1 MITTSRCGYRGRT
14 VCMTIREGYAPRHGN
29 EWFPRNGEIGNPDS
43 VGIPS
48 AQPPHA
54 DRPLVSRAWLWAV
67 AVAVIAF
74 LFRLVPILRGGGLSG
89 VGDYDDGVY
98 YSAAT
103 ALVHGLL
110 PYQDFLLLHPPGMT
124 LLLTPFAA
132 TAQLVGDSNG
142 FVLAR
147 LAWMLLGAANAMLI
161 WKILRPIGPVAALF
175 GGLGYAV
182 LYPAVYIEQST
193 FLEGPATT
201 ALLIAMLL
209 LQPVTQDH
217 SLPGGRAL
225 AAGALLGLATTI
237 KIWGVITL
245 VIVLGWLL
253 LLSRFRAALQVMIA
267 SAASVTVICLPFFI
281 AAPTAMWNQVVRD
294 QLFRR
299 RRLGITN
306 IDRLQ
311 EIAGLGITERFLPPA
326 VIVAAVIALLGAAM
340 LAWTYRE
347 AQLAVLLMIGL
358 GTFLL
363 ITPVWLVH
371 FAGLTAAPV
380 AITIGAAIGRLT
392 ELARAGPARIVIVGT
407 FAGALIVYASGWAA
421 ITHNRP
427 FPDHFRAFIAA
438 TPGCVTSDD
447 PISLVV
453 TDSLSRNLRRG
464 CRFIAD
470 LGGHHHDFAAASG
483 RAVSRHRNPAYQRF
497 ALDYLRAGSVTI
509 LVRYGFSE
517 KTTAVLEQWPLLAHS
532 EVYQVRQPVEPGRP
546 EGTR

>member
-1 MITTSRCGYRGRT
+1 
-14 VCMTIREGYAPRHGN
+14 MTIREEYAQRHGN
-29 EWFPRNGEIGNPDS
+29 ERFHRDCEIGNPDS
-43 VGIPS
+43 VSIPRTQLLGQDGPR
-48 AQPPHA
+48 A
-54 DRPLVSRAWLWAV
+54 SRTWLWAV

-74 LFRLVPILRGGGLSG
+74 MFRLVPVLRGGGLSG
-89 VGDYDDGVY
+89 VGDYDTGVY

-110 PYQDFLLLHPPGMT
+110 PYQDFLLLHPPGIT

-132 TAQLVGDSNG
+132 TAQLIGDSNG
-142 FVLAR
+142 FALAR
-147 LAWMLLGAANAMLI
+147 LGWMLLGATNAVLI

-193 FLEGPATT
+193 LLEGPATT
-201 ALLIAMLL
+201 ALLTAMLL
-209 LQPVTQDH
+209 LQPVTQNS
-217 SLPGGRAL
+217 SLPRSRAL

-237 KIWGVITL
+237 KIWGVLTL

-253 LLSRFRAALQVMIA
+253 LVRQFRAALQVMIA
-267 SAASVTVICLPFFI
+267 SAASITVIYLPFFI

-299 RRLGITN
+299 RRLGITDF
-306 IDRLQ
+306 DRLQ
-311 EIAGLGITERFLPPA
+311 EMAGLGITERSLPAA
-326 VIVAAVIALLGAAM
+326 VIVAAVIALLGAAA

-347 AQLAVLLMIGL
+347 AQLAVLLMLGL

-363 ITPVWLVH
+363 ITPLWYVH
-371 FAGLTAAPV
+371 YAGLTAAPV
-380 AITIGAAIGRLT
+380 AITVGAAIGRLT
-392 ELARAGPARIVIVGT
+392 ALARARPARIAILGG
-407 FAGALIVYASGWAA
+407 FAGALIVYASGWAT
-421 ITHNRP
+421 ITDNRP
-427 FPDHFRAFIAA
+427 FPDHFRALVAA

-447 PISLVV
+447 PTALVV

-470 LGGHHHDFAAASG
+470 LGGHSHEFAAASG
-483 RAVSRHRNPAYQRF
+483 RWVSRNRNQAFQHF

-509 LVRYGFSE
+509 LIRYSGGLGFNE
-517 KTTAVLEQWPLLAHS
+517 KTTAVLEQWPLLARS
-532 EVYQVRQPVEPGRP
+532 DEYQLRQPVEPGRS